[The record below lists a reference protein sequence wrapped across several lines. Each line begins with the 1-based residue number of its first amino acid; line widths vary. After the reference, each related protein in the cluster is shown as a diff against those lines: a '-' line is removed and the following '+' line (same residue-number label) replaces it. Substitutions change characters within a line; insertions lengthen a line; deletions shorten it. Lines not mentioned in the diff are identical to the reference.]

1 MADNAERASQWRLL
15 WLLLWVNGLSG
26 LRRLKS
32 LCRQSRLLTLVIF
45 GFVAGYFAA
54 AFELFGV
61 GMRFVYRFPGLGDL
75 LVQRLLY
82 LLFCFLF
89 VLLLLSNLVI
99 SYGNLF
105 RNRETA
111 ALLTWPV
118 PTETIFRWKFIESTL
133 LASWGFVFLISP
145 LLAAYGMV
153 RGAPWHFYGFTV
165 LMVTTFIMLPG
176 LAGSYCAVVLARHLD
191 RRLVQGLVLGL
202 VVGLIGL
209 GAWWFRP
216 ARTPDEL
223 GETRMLAVLDQ
234 ILYRTLFAEYPL
246 LPSYWLSAGVQQ
258 WSEGALWLAGY
269 YGLVLLSH
277 VLFFGTLALTKL
289 GRPFYEAASAA
300 QSRASVWTGWS
311 WLLGRRS
318 RPARAGQASLLE
330 RVVGWLSWIPP
341 QQRALALK
349 DMRMFWRDTS
359 QWAQSVVLF
368 GLLAVYILNLRHFA
382 QQLGNPYWTH
392 LVSHLNLSACALNL
406 ATLTTRFVYPQ
417 FSLEGRRLWIVGLA
431 PLGLEQVVKTKYWLA
446 ASLSLGITLGLVLL
460 SCHMLELPWPR
471 TLQFALSVTVMTFTL
486 TSLAVSLGV
495 LYPNW
500 KEDNPSKIVSG
511 FGGALCLVLSF
522 LYIVASVTLLA
533 VGTAWAGSAAVPW
546 ARLVGCLSGFLAL
559 SVGLGLVP
567 MRLALRRLRSL
578 EL

>member
-1 MADNAERASQWRLL
+1 MAEAGVRPVRWPL
-15 WLLLWVNGLSG
+15 WLLLRVNSLTA
-26 LRRLKS
+26 LRRLRDMV
-32 LCRQSRLLTLVIF
+32 RQSRLLTLVIV
-45 GFVAGYFAA
+45 GFVLGYLGL
-54 AFELFGV
+54 AFELFAVGV
-61 GMRFVYRFPGLGDL
+61 RFVHRFPGLGDL
-75 LVQRLLY
+75 LVERLLY

-89 VLLLLSNLVI
+89 LLLLLSNLVI

-111 ALLTWPV
+111 ALLTLPV
-118 PTETIFRWKFIESTL
+118 PTQTIFRWKFIESTL

-165 LMVTTFIMLPG
+165 LMVGTFIILPG
-176 LAGSYCAVVLARHLD
+176 LAGAYCAVVLARHLG
-191 RRLVQGLVLGL
+191 RRSVQVLVLAIVLGL
-202 VVGLIGL
+202 VGL

-216 ARTPDEL
+216 MAGTDDL
-223 GETRMLAVLDQ
+223 TETRTLAVLDQ

-258 WSEGALWLAGY
+258 WAEGALLLAGY
-269 YGLVLLSH
+269 YGLVLLSY
-277 VLFFGTLALTKL
+277 VLFFSTLALTKL
-289 GRPFYEAASAA
+289 GRPFYEAASAV
-300 QSRASVWTGWS
+300 QSRGSLWAGWS
-311 WLLGRRS
+311 WWQALRRRRS
-318 RPARAGQASLLE
+318 ARLGVPSLVE
-330 RVVGWLSWIPP
+330 RLVARLGWVHP

-349 DMRMFWRDTS
+349 DLRTFWRDTS

-382 QQLGNPYWTH
+382 QQLGNPYWTD
-392 LVSHLNLSACALNL
+392 LVATLNLSACALNL

-431 PLGLEQVVKTKYWLA
+431 PLGLERVVKTKYWLA
-446 ASLSLGITLGLVLL
+446 ASLSLIITLGLVLL
-460 SCHMLELPWPR
+460 SCHMLQLPWQR
-471 TLQFALSVTVMTFTL
+471 TLQFATAMTVMTFTL
-486 TSLAVSLGV
+486 TALAVSLGV

-522 LYIVASVTLLA
+522 LYIVAAVALLSLGTPA
-533 VGTAWAGSAAVPW
+533 TESGGFPVGW
-546 ARLVGCLSGFLAL
+546 RLGCLGGFLVL
-559 SVGLGLVP
+559 SAGLGLGP
-567 MRLALRRLRSL
+567 MRAALRRLRSL
-578 EL
+578 EI